1 MRPRDPVEL
10 LVERVWADVLGRPRV
25 DVRATLK
32 SLGADGEARR
42 RMRERIARESA
53 IDHVPDAVG
62 RAETIEAA
70 AVVLKR
76 GSDVLRL
83 RARAFWARNVDLP
96 PDAGRSALFFFHGL
110 RGGGRQWLEP
120 MEGLGADQPV
130 YGIAPHVTSGEP
142 VPKTVEAIAR
152 DHLRLVRT
160 IQPAG
165 PYLLGGFC
173 NGAVAAFEAAS
184 QLQRAGVRVS
194 GLLLVAPM
202 LPATY
207 RTGAVAQFIRF
218 AITPFDRSLEALH
231 RLGLRYRLSRALGRA
246 EPGPSWMRRVER
258 PDGELAQS
266 PDHVLFDVY
275 SAILQAYVPAPLSVP
290 ATIFW
295 PRNEPRRFR
304 VPSAWAWRRA
314 LPDAAI
320 VEIPGGHGS
329 WATGPAAAATARA
342 LRGAIDTLVDRP
354 TVPDTDID
362 VAIGVRHRRVR

>member
-1 MRPRDPVEL
+1 VRPRDPVEL
-10 LVERVWADVLGRPRV
+10 LVERICADVLGRPWV

-42 RMRERIARESA
+42 RMLERIARESA
-53 IDHVPDAVG
+53 IGNVPDAVG
-62 RAETIEAA
+62 RAETIEGV
-70 AVVLKR
+70 AVALKR
-76 GSDVLRL
+76 TSDVLRY

-96 PDAGRSALFFFHGL
+96 PGAGRSPLFFFHGL

-184 QLQRAGVRVS
+184 QLERAGVRVS

-218 AITPFDRSLEALH
+218 AITPFDRSLAVVH
-231 RLGLRYRLSRALGRA
+231 KLGLRYRLNRALGRA

-258 PDGELAQS
+258 PDAELAQS
-266 PDHVLFDVY
+266 PDGVLFDVY
-275 SAILQAYVPAPLSVP
+275 SAILQAYAPAPLPMP

-295 PRNEPRRFR
+295 PRREPRRFR

-314 LPDAAI
+314 LPGAAI

-329 WATGPAAAATARA
+329 WRSGPAAVATARA
-342 LRGAIDTLVDRP
+342 LRGAIDALVDRP
-354 TVPDTDID
+354 KVPDRDAD
-362 VAIGVRHRRVR
+362 VAIGVRQRRLR